1 MKKQIYLF
9 TEKGIAASY
18 GVGSY
23 ISLLVNLLEREN
35 DLCVTVVELLSDKV
49 EIVDKDVNGIRYLYI
64 PKAENGIKRSYYR
77 NVFYILHRYVD
88 AEQELIF
95 HLNFMSCKKLA
106 AMLKSYYPRAKVL
119 LTIHY
124 SVCGMV
130 GFVDNEIEEDEKEF
144 INEYCDTVIALSE
157 HRYRFLIDKYK
168 VLPTKIEIIPHGLR
182 DVYSEDLK
190 NDLRLR
196 EQLGLNSEKIILYV
210 GRLDENKGVELLV
223 KAFKIIENYL
233 HDVHLVIVG
242 EGILLPS
249 LLQECKSL
257 WGKTTFTGFLQKE
270 EIGLLYANASIGVI
284 PSQYEELG
292 LVALEM
298 MMFALPIVANES
310 TGLSDILL
318 NSKAGQLVRLDYKDK
333 SVAINLLA
341 DTVIKFL
348 MDENLQMR
356 YKVNARNHFL
366 RSYTDKIFE
375 ERMLKIYK
383 S

>member
-1 MKKQIYLF
+1 MLYWWF
-9 TEKGIAASY
+9 T
-18 GVGSY
+18 
-23 ISLLVNLLEREN
+23 
-35 DLCVTVVELLSDKV
+35 
-49 EIVDKDVNGIRYLYI
+49 
-64 PKAENGIKRSYYR
+64 
-77 NVFYILHRYVD
+77 
-88 AEQELIF
+88 
-95 HLNFMSCKKLA
+95 
-106 AMLKSYYPRAKVL
+106 
-119 LTIHY
+119 
-124 SVCGMV
+124 
-130 GFVDNEIEEDEKEF
+130 
-144 INEYCDTVIALSE
+144 
-157 HRYRFLIDKYK
+157 
-168 VLPTKIEIIPHGLR
+168 
-182 DVYSEDLK
+182 
-190 NDLRLR
+190 
-196 EQLGLNSEKIILYV
+196 
-210 GRLDENKGVELLV
+210 
-223 KAFKIIENYL
+223 
-233 HDVHLVIVG
+233 
-242 EGILLPS
+242 
-249 LLQECKSL
+249 
-257 WGKTTFTGFLQKE
+257 FLQKE
-270 EIGLLYANASIGVI
+270 EIGLLYANASIGAI